1 MKNLANC
8 TTIEFLRQINLIKH
22 KVAELY
28 KAIDVSGI
36 RKLLPEFSGEETPA
50 EKEKIRQRKGM
61 ENLSLILDKCLDENV
76 ELTVEVI
83 GLMCFKT
90 KEEAAQ
96 MDVSELFDNVF
107 EIFGS
112 KRCVDFFTK
121 WVRPVLN
128 DTAKLFY
135 TSISED

>member
-8 TTIEFLRQINLIKH
+8 TTIEFLRQINRIKN
-22 KVAELY
+22 KTAELY
-28 KAIDVSGI
+28 KVIDVAEI
-36 RKLLPEFSGEETPA
+36 RKLAPKFNGDETP
-50 EKEKIRQRKGM
+50 EEITRMRQRKGL
-61 ENLSLILDKCLDENV
+61 ENFSLILDKCLEENV

-90 KEEAAQ
+90 KEEAAE
-96 MDVSELFDNVF
+96 MDVNELFDNVF

-121 WVRPVLN
+121 WAKPVLT

-135 TSISED
+135 PSTSED